1 LTTYTLVLTLA
12 LFVFAAAANARVP
25 AHGSTV
31 AQAKK
36 EIRRLWGPQAPR
48 AFCIVG
54 RESSWNPRAVSRTND
69 HGLFQLN
76 AIHARTYGRVWW
88 ARRYDPVANVRMAW
102 RLYRGA
108 GWSPWAGGA
117 YRC

>member
-1 LTTYTLVLTLA
+1 MTTLA
-12 LFVFAAAANARVP
+12 AIILAVTASSASA
-25 AHGSTV
+25 STV

-36 EIRRLWGPQAPR
+36 EIRRLWGKQAPR

-76 AIHARTYGRVWW
+76 AIHARTFGPKLW
-88 ARRYDPVANVRMAW
+88 ARRYDPVANVDMAY
-102 RLYRGA
+102 RLYLADGFGPWRG
-108 GWSPWAGGA
+108 GRWA
-117 YRC
+117 C